1 MLKKSGILL
10 TLITGLFIFSA
21 AELAAQRSINFGVK
35 GGIQSAGMISD
46 PALDGRVWGNSVYLF
61 TDYRFGRSFSVSVD
75 FGVTQ
80 RGFKVSQDET
90 DETGQKIQEVTATSK
105 MTYLSFTPL
114 LNYDFGQRFIRPY
127 VGAGPRLDILATRE
141 PGEFEFTSV
150 TTTDETINLFD
161 RYAFGTSFV
170 AGIKN
175 VPETGM
181 QVRFEAKYEMDFS
194 DSLSDH
200 PREFKNRVIMFV
212 LGIGF

>member
-1 MLKKSGILL
+1 LLKKSGILL
-10 TLITGLFIFSA
+10 TLLSGLFLFSA
-21 AELAAQRSINFGVK
+21 IELTAQRSINFGVK
-35 GGIQSAGMISD
+35 AGIQSAGMMSD
-46 PALDGRVWGNSVYLF
+46 PSLDGRVWGNSAYLF
-61 TDYRFGRSFSVSVD
+61 TDYRFGRDFSFAVD
-75 FGVTQ
+75 FGITQ
-80 RGFKVSQDET
+80 RGFKVSQEET
-90 DETGQKIQEVTATSK
+90 DETGQKIKDVTATSE
-105 MTYLSFTPL
+105 MTYVSFTPF
-114 LNYDFGQRFIRPY
+114 LNFDIGRRFLRPY

-150 TTTDETINLFD
+150 TVTDETVNSFD

-175 VPETGM
+175 VPDTGM